1 MTLAVAALTSLGV
14 LAGIRGEP
22 ELLHI
27 GLAITGYVLFVLLFR
42 SALRIWR
49 EDWSDLW
56 EPPTDRRSGRL
67 DRGETPPLL
76 FRTRR
81 RRVAPFLLFAFVAAA
96 RGQQTI
102 FNLPNADV
110 LERGKTYLEVDLLGR
125 PQSPTFAAFNGRGVW
140 GLGGRVEAGLN
151 LGGWTVPGRSI
162 PVATPNVKW
171 QPSTFGKCSATAG
184 AFGLFFLR
192 GAGDGTPAALG
203 YTHLACRLPTQTRA
217 TAGAYWASSGYA
229 AAGVQKGVLAGLEQ
243 RVVDGWTIAADWFS
257 GRNGLGYFSPG
268 MIVGVGRWTV
278 YASYSLKNG
287 AAKGNAFLF
296 ELGLTF

>member
-1 MTLAVAALTSLGV
+1 VALAGFGL

-22 ELLHI
+22 EILRILF
-27 GLAITGYVLFVLLFR
+27 ACSGYVFFVLLFR
-42 SALRIWR
+42 SALRQWR
-49 EDWSDLW
+49 SDWTDLW
-56 EPPTDRRSGRL
+56 ETPTDRSNSRV
-67 DRGETPPLL
+67 DRAETPPLV
-76 FRTRR
+76 FRVRGRR
-81 RRVAPFLLFAFVAAA
+81 AMRFFLLFGIVAAA

-110 LERGKTYLEVDLLGR
+110 LERGKTYLEVDVLGR
-125 PQSPTFAAFNGRGVW
+125 PQSPSFAAFTGRVVW
-140 GLGGRVEAGLN
+140 GLGNHVEAGLN

-171 QPSTFGKCSATAG
+171 QPSTFGSCSATAG

-192 GAGDGTPAALG
+192 GAGDGTPGALG
-203 YTHLACRLPTQTRA
+203 YTHLACKLPTETRA

-257 GRNGLGYFSPG
+257 GENALGYLSPG
-268 MIVGVGRWTV
+268 LIVGVGPWTV

-287 AAKGNAFLF
+287 DAKRNAFLF